1 MTTKNI
7 PLAYMAIISL
17 FGTTGLVFATLNS
30 EAQPELQMASAST
43 ALETQ
48 KEVEIEAQ
56 AAYVYDMVE
65 GMVLYEK
72 SGTVQL
78 PLASIT
84 KVAVATLARQFLDMN
99 ESITFTPRDLS
110 TEGDSG
116 FKDGETWNTENLL
129 EFTLMTSSNDGATA
143 LGRKL
148 EESTDVDIVTLL
160 NIQAETL
167 ELNQTYFTNPTGLDN
182 SELYSGSY
190 GSAKD
195 VTQLLSYA
203 YKTAPE
209 IFFSTSQETQIF
221 KNSIGEIYEAK
232 NTNQAIGELPGLVF
246 GKTGFTDLAGGN
258 LGVVVETEPGHAY
271 IIVVLGSSVDGR
283 FDDIVKLY
291 KTVLWN

>member
-7 PLAYMAIISL
+7 PIAYMAIISL
-17 FGTTGLVFATLNS
+17 FGATGLVFATLNS

-43 ALETQ
+43 ALQTQ
-48 KEVEIEAQ
+48 KEVQIEAQ
-56 AAYVYDMVE
+56 AAYVYDMAE
-65 GMVLYEK
+65 GKVLYEK

-78 PLASIT
+78 PLASLT

-99 ESITFTPRDLS
+99 ESITLTQADLN

-116 FKDGETWNTENLL
+116 FKDGETWNTEDLL

-148 EESTDVDIVTLL
+148 EEATDVDVVTLL

-203 YKTAPE
+203 YKTSPE
-209 IFFSTSQETQIF
+209 IFFSTSQQTQIF
-221 KNSIGEIYEAK
+221 KNSSGEIYEAK

-283 FDDIVKLY
+283 FADIVKLY